1 MTENDTST
9 NGDEQTGRGKFGDGR
24 TAPLYEFQAS
34 RFKGGRLFTPNV
46 IRIWPDRVE
55 EYEFHALRHKQTRA
69 ISYQQVSEVKLA
81 RGLVWSN
88 IAIESTGGRS
98 VAMEGIPKADA
109 DRVKGLLDNAVLTA
123 RGGGFAV
130 APQYA
135 PPPPTIDVADQ
146 LRKLAELRD
155 QRVLTEEEFA
165 AQKAKLLG

>member
-1 MTENDTST
+1 MTQNDTSA
-9 NGDEQTGRGKFGDGR
+9 NGDEESGRGKFGDGL
-24 TAPLYEFQAS
+24 TSPLYEFQAS
-34 RFKGGRLFTPNV
+34 RFRGGRLLTPNV

-55 EYEFHALRHKQTRA
+55 EYEYHALRHKQTRA
-69 ISYQQVSEVKLA
+69 ISYQQVSEVRLA
-81 RGLVWSN
+81 RGLVWST

-109 DRVKGLLDNAVLTA
+109 ERVKGLLDNAVLTA

-130 APQYA
+130 APPSA

-155 QRVLTEEEFA
+155 QGILTDEEFA
-165 AQKAKLLG
+165 AQKAKLLD